1 MTENQKLWLEEL
13 IEEHK
18 ITASNERLWSK
29 GADDAEQARM
39 HEENAEEH
47 LEFANMLTTLFKYIG
62 D

>member
-13 IEEHK
+13 IEEHRVA
-18 ITASNERLWSK
+18 ASNERLWAK
-29 GADDAEQARM
+29 GANDSEQAQM

-47 LEFANMLTTLFKYIG
+47 IEFANMLTTLYKYIG